1 MVILSD
7 PNKQELA
14 SFISDVLW
22 SLCLFLFLKTNPD
35 FETIY
40 AVPNRVSNVATS
52 AFKSIMENGQSP
64 KDEPAV
70 FRGTISSSPTDSD
83 KLSPVSTPRG
93 KKIMIL
99 STLGVNLLML
109 TTYTVEFPSL
119 QVLSHQEIYQAPLF
133 EPLPDVHVIF
143 LNGEETHHFQFLCD
157 WLSASQESRRTSTT
171 I

>member
-93 KKIMIL
+93 KKIMIFTHIYKAFIHL
-99 STLGVNLLML
+99 RGQFIDANNIYSGVSFL
-109 TTYTVEFPSL
+109 TSFVTPRNISGSIV
-119 QVLSHQEIYQAPLF
+119 
-133 EPLPDVHVIF
+133 
-143 LNGEETHHFQFLCD
+143 
-157 WLSASQESRRTSTT
+157 
-171 I
+171 